1 MTAPTHDKSE
11 DTTRP
16 EVHAYMPTTNGG
28 RQRSF
33 DVDGIRVLVGA
44 HEDDERG
51 KALAEFLAAAP
62 SVVESLRAEVQ
73 RLRAEVPPRKPVRL
87 LGPGCVRFRDGEL
100 WLLNKRETG
109 WGSFGL
115 QLAGWD
121 DLFRRF
127 NAVVIEH
134 GSDAFGEFWTVDAP
148 KEVR

>member
-1 MTAPTHDKSE
+1 MSSDDKGLGRAAHRIKDGQCTRCGLSAHHGDGLCPPGYWMTELEAKTWDDLPARERS
-11 DTTRP
+11 
-16 EVHAYMPTTNGG
+16 AY
-28 RQRSF
+28 
-33 DVDGIRVLVGA
+33 
-44 HEDDERG
+44 
-51 KALAEFLAAAP
+51 
-62 SVVESLRAEVQ
+62 ESLRAEVQ

-115 QLAGWD
+115 QLTGWD

-127 NAVVIEH
+127 NAVVVGH